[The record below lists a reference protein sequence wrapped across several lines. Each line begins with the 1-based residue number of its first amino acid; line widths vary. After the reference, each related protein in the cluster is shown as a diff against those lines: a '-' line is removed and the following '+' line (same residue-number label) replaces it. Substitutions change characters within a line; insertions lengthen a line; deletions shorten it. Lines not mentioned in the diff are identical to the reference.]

1 MNRNIFI
8 GFFVVLLI
16 LVVSVVY
23 VFNKPHR
30 NVVDAKP
37 QYSLS
42 LDEMHDEFLADEEKA
57 GQKYFDKVVELKGTL
72 SALNMGE
79 NGRYNFLLEESVRT
93 ASGEII
99 ELNDEELNLVGEEV
113 KIKGLYIGYENLL
126 EEIQLSE
133 CTIVKYSFRK

>member
-1 MNRNIFI
+1 
-8 GFFVVLLI
+8 
-16 LVVSVVY
+16 
-23 VFNKPHR
+23 
-30 NVVDAKP
+30 
-37 QYSLS
+37 
-42 LDEMHDEFLADEEKA
+42 
-57 GQKYFDKVVELKGTL
+57 
-72 SALNMGE
+72 
-79 NGRYNFLLEESVRT
+79 LEESGRT

>member
-79 NGRYNFLLEESVRT
+79 NGRYNFIFEESART

>member
-72 SALNMGE
+72 SAKY
-79 NGRYNFLLEESVRT
+79 GRKWTLQLYFGGVRK
-93 ASGEII
+93 
-99 ELNDEELNLVGEEV
+99 DC
-113 KIKGLYIGYENLL
+113 
-126 EEIQLSE
+126 Q
-133 CTIVKYSFRK
+133 R